1 MKVELKPSQ
10 IAMIKYSLTKDLES
24 FLELKKEQEKLKINT
39 VGTLNNIND
48 IKDILNTLQKL

>member
-10 IAMIKYSLTKDLES
+10 IAMIKYSLEKDLES

-48 IKDILNTLQKL
+48 IKDILDTLQ

>member
-10 IAMIKYSLTKDLES
+10 VAIIRYYLTKDLES

-39 VGTLNNIND
+39 GGTINNIND
-48 IKDILNTLQKL
+48 IKEILDTLQ